1 MSIKAMMDAPYL
13 THKKAR
19 KDTTQRNLKQSMS
32 SMSRYSQLTYDS
44 DLPELDMLEDFLV
57 GFLTGSTFAG
67 NPQCKGSMTG
77 MIYQG
82 FQVVKN
88 REVYNPSKV
97 MKAVIAAQK
106 FQEQQSLFYA

>member
-1 MSIKAMMDAPYL
+1 MSVKSMMDAPYL
-13 THKKAR
+13 THKKAK
-19 KDTTQRNLKQSMS
+19 KDITQRNLKQSSS

-82 FQVVKN
+82 F
-88 REVYNPSKV
+88 
-97 MKAVIAAQK
+97 
-106 FQEQQSLFYA
+106 